1 MDWVKKNKVTDELL
15 AALTKRAQAEPGHL
29 ERLEIFE
36 RITHKEQY
44 DEDIDEEELASIM
57 ESHRKASP
65 FKMDA
70 DAALRKWKEVS

>member
-29 ERLEIFE
+29 ENLEIFE
-36 RITHKEQY
+36 RNTHKDEY
-44 DEDIDEEELASIM
+44 GEDIDEGELASIM
-57 ESHRKASP
+57 ESHRAASP
-65 FKMDA
+65 FKLDA